1 MSPDSISTYIS
12 ALDPQRAAVCERL
25 CKSIDAALPQAT
37 GKLWHAIPVWF
48 IGENVAVGFTARKTG
63 VMLMFWNGQH
73 FDEPELEASGS
84 FHMAQIAYEDPAQID
99 EQKLAR
105 WLKAGT
111 SIWDAGSAVRLW
123 KTAQGEIRH
132 GRQGCKGGKGGKG
145 KGEEARH
152 ASQGQEVREA
162 LKAETDE
169 ARQSEEA
176 RNDEEKVKRGVSPR
190 GRSSRGSAGNA
201 RPNSAL

>member
-25 CKSIDAALPQAT
+25 RKSIDAALPQAT

-73 FDEPELEASGS
+73 FDEPELVASGS

-105 WLKAGT
+105 WLEKAGT
-111 SIWDAGSAVRLW
+111 SIWDMAGERRAFVEKRRKAKSAQ
-123 KTAQGEIRH
+123 A
-132 GRQGCKGGKGGKG
+132 
-145 KGEEARH
+145 A
-152 ASQGQEVREA
+152 
-162 LKAETDE
+162 KA
-169 ARQSEEA
+169 AKA
-176 RNDEEKVKRGVSPR
+176 KKPAKRGKAKK
-190 GRSSRGSAGNA
+190 SAKPSKPKPMKRAKA
-201 RPNSAL
+201 RKK

>member
-99 EQKLAR
+99 EQNLAR
-105 WLKAGT
+105 WLEKAGT
-111 SIWDAGSAVRLW
+111 SIWDMAGERRAFVEKRRKAKSAMAAKAAKASKAAKAKKPAVRGKAKKSAKRSKPKPMKRA
-123 KTAQGEIRH
+123 KT
-132 GRQGCKGGKGGKG
+132 K
-145 KGEEARH
+145 
-152 ASQGQEVREA
+152 
-162 LKAETDE
+162 
-169 ARQSEEA
+169 
-176 RNDEEKVKRGVSPR
+176 KR
-190 GRSSRGSAGNA
+190 ATTKKK
-201 RPNSAL
+201 

>member
-1 MSPDSISTYIS
+1 MSPDSISTYIG

-25 CKSIDAALPQAT
+25 RKSIDAVLPQAT

-99 EQKLAR
+99 EPKLAR
-105 WLKAGT
+105 WLEKAGT
-111 SIWDAGSAVRLW
+111 SIWDMAGERRAFVEKRRKAKSAMAAKAAKAKKPGKRAKV
-123 KTAQGEIRH
+123 KTAAKTSKPKPMKRAKT
-132 GRQGCKGGKGGKG
+132 RKR
-145 KGEEARH
+145 A
-152 ASQGQEVREA
+152 
-162 LKAETDE
+162 KA
-169 ARQSEEA
+169 
-176 RNDEEKVKRGVSPR
+176 KKK
-190 GRSSRGSAGNA
+190 
-201 RPNSAL
+201 

>member
-25 CKSIDAALPQAT
+25 RKSIDAALPQAT

-99 EQKLAR
+99 EQNLAR
-105 WLKAGT
+105 WLEKAGT
-111 SIWDAGSAVRLW
+111 SIWDMAGERRAFVEKRRKAKSAMAARAVKAAKAKAKKPAVRGKAKKSAKRSKPKPMKRA
-123 KTAQGEIRH
+123 KT
-132 GRQGCKGGKGGKG
+132 K
-145 KGEEARH
+145 
-152 ASQGQEVREA
+152 
-162 LKAETDE
+162 
-169 ARQSEEA
+169 
-176 RNDEEKVKRGVSPR
+176 KR
-190 GRSSRGSAGNA
+190 ATTKKK
-201 RPNSAL
+201 